1 MNLNKPL
8 TNFDAIIITYGNWT
22 GTRQVDE
29 ESQFILVTDLK
40 YSDGTIDNQIG
51 DRYLLPKASNLDY
64 RFLTNKQSFYIFGR
78 DKGASIFKITGIKF

>member
-40 YSDGTIDNQIG
+40 YSDGTSDNQIG
-51 DRYLLPKASNLDY
+51 DRYLLPKGGSLDY
-64 RFLTNKQSFYIFGR
+64 RFLANKQSFYIFG
-78 DKGASIFKITGIKF
+78 KNGGSSIFKITGIKF